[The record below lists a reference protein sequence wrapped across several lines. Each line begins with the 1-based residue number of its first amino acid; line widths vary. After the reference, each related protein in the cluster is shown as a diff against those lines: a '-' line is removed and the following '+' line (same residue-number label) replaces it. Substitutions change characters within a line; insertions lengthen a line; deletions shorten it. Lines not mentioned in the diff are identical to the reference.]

1 MKTKLKI
8 NDEITHQLLTLIA
21 GSVGC
26 MNAIRNA
33 VTKSDTSSGRSV
45 ITIDAE
51 TDNKISITGFI
62 NDNSENY
69 SQFGTMTR
77 QYDISYLDKQHLD
90 VKHDLILY
98 YLLSVVF
105 ECFADSDDKLEL
117 IIGGNKTSCEFI
129 HNITKLLNIHT
140 HCLYKC
146 ECLCN
151 KREV

>member
-1 MKTKLKI
+1 MKKTLKL
-8 NDEITHQLLTLIA
+8 NDKITHQLLTLIA
-21 GSVGC
+21 GSVSC

-33 VTKSDTSSGRSV
+33 VTKSDNSSGRSV
-45 ITIDAE
+45 ITIDGE

-69 SQFGTMTR
+69 SQFGTMIR
-77 QYDISYLDKQHLD
+77 QYDISYLDKQDLD
-90 VKHDLILY
+90 DKHDLILY

-117 IIGGNKTSCEFI
+117 IIAGNKTSCEFI

-146 ECLCN
+146 ECLWN